1 MSGTPVAKDIVLA
14 DRRYPTVEQART
26 HRLAQSRQRP
36 GPMRGLTSSVPTG
49 PANDRRR

>member
-26 HRLAQSRQRP
+26 IAWHRAASVL
-36 GPMRGLTSSVPTG
+36 GLCVV
-49 PANDRRR
+49 